1 MKLNQI
7 LQLTLGLGVLVSSS
21 TAVFAQQKERTVSRI
36 FWQDGSDQS
45 LRWGD
50 LKQGETWKLEG
61 QKVAGFPELDAEKQM
76 HVMMQHSEGVLLTGI
91 HDMEEGEF
99 QSGWV
104 AIESG
109 VTKEEHGD
117 HFHWHFDSPPKV
129 SVTRLD
135 DQQGNPAHVYNYDG
149 KFYLANDKKNGI
161 TVVTPA
167 GLRTDGG
174 KNADRFISA
183 GGGHITFAA
192 VGNSVGY
199 STWIDREGD
208 NMGRVDVV
216 PLGSGTGTGYSINL
230 PSGGLHGA
238 TANSGKVFFAPN
250 DGICWVAADTSLSAK
265 PDAVQINH
273 LSLGKDSED
282 KPLRT
287 GAFENHRNYVLFNTG
302 RGTDA
307 KLCLVDA
314 ASPKPS
320 VSQVALSVEEGASI
334 STPATV
340 RTRTG
345 EDLAL
350 LFQESTDGTTD
361 EKLLVVDL
369 DPNRD
374 GSCADAKLARTL
386 TVGKSKIEGHSG
398 HHEVASLA
406 GGRFI
411 AITNPGDGTVWI
423 VSTADFS
430 VAAKLNV
437 SGTPTRLVAVG
448 S

>member
-1 MKLNQI
+1 MRKNLKLV
-7 LQLTLGLGVLVSSS
+7 LAFAASLAVPALG
-21 TAVFAQQKERTVSRI
+21 FAQQKERTISRL

-50 LKQGETWKLEG
+50 LKQGDTWKLDG
-61 QKVAGFPELDAEKQM
+61 QTLAGFPELDAEKQT
-76 HVMMQHSEGVLLTGI
+76 HVQMQVIDGVVLTGI
-91 HDMEEGEF
+91 HDTEEGAF

-117 HFHWHFDSPPKV
+117 HFHWHFGAAPKV

-135 DQQGNPAHVYNYDG
+135 DQQGNPAHVYQYDEQ
-149 KFYLANDKKNGI
+149 FYLANDKKDGF
-161 TVVTPA
+161 TVVSPA
-167 GLRTDGG
+167 GLRQNGG
-174 KNADRFISA
+174 ANADRFISA
-183 GGGHITFAA
+183 GGGHITLAA
-192 VGNSVGY
+192 VNNTVGY
-199 STWIDREGD
+199 STWIDRDGD
-208 NMGRVDVV
+208 NLGRVDVV
-216 PLGSGTGTGYSINL
+216 PLGSGTGSGYSIKL

-238 TANSGKVFFAPN
+238 TANSNKVFFAPS

-273 LSLGKDSED
+273 LSLGKDSQGN
-282 KPLRT
+282 PLRT

-302 RGTDA
+302 RGAEA

-314 ASPKPS
+314 ASAKPS
-320 VSQVALSVEEGASI
+320 VVQLDLGLADGTTCG
-334 STPATV
+334 TPVTV

-345 EDLAL
+345 EDYAI
-350 LFQESTDGTTD
+350 LFQESADGQSE
-361 EKLLVVDL
+361 EKLMAIDL

-374 GSCADAKLARTL
+374 GNFADAKLARSL

-398 HHEVASLA
+398 HHEVAALS
-406 GGRFI
+406 GGRFV
-411 AITNPGDGTVWI
+411 AITNPGDGTLWI
-423 VSTADFS
+423 ISLADFS
-430 VAAKLNV
+430 VPAKLTV
-437 SGTPTRLVAVG
+437 GGTPTRVLAVG